1 MSDRGT
7 KCTLSLTGRGVLVAV
22 LDSGVDIQHPE
33 FLNPDGSTRIAA
45 LWDQTSTG
53 DYPVLEYGR
62 ASFGEGD
69 EFLDCYNAEHDAEL
83 MEKGIILE
91 GKQIS

>member
-1 MSDRGT
+1 MALPELQLYGIRPVREITQYWSMDGH
-7 KCTLSLTGRGVLVAV
+7 SLAK
-22 LDSGVDIQHPE
+22 
-33 FLNPDGSTRIAA
+33 A
-45 LWDQTSTG
+45 
-53 DYPVLEYGR
+53 
-62 ASFGEGD
+62 D

>member
-1 MSDRGT
+1 MALPELQLYGIRPVREITQYWSMDG
-7 KCTLSLTGRGVLVAV
+7 
-22 LDSGVDIQHPE
+22 HP
-33 FLNPDGSTRIAA
+33 LAKA
-45 LWDQTSTG
+45 
-53 DYPVLEYGR
+53 
-62 ASFGEGD
+62 D

>member
-1 MSDRGT
+1 MDG
-7 KCTLSLTGRGVLVAV
+7 
-22 LDSGVDIQHPE
+22 HP
-33 FLNPDGSTRIAA
+33 LAKA
-45 LWDQTSTG
+45 
-53 DYPVLEYGR
+53 
-62 ASFGEGD
+62 D

>member
-1 MSDRGT
+1 MAEYLRTDGIRSIRAVQVIETKTVVGLGVPSDPVREITQYWSMDG
-7 KCTLSLTGRGVLVAV
+7 
-22 LDSGVDIQHPE
+22 HP
-33 FLNPDGSTRIAA
+33 LAKA
-45 LWDQTSTG
+45 
-53 DYPVLEYGR
+53 
-62 ASFGEGD
+62 D